1 MTASLNRRQ
10 ALAGAATVGIG
21 LPVLAACGGGDGSAA
36 GAGDAAA
43 GGSGGGPL
51 TSTGD
56 IKVGGGT
63 IFPND
68 RVVVTQP
75 TAGEFKCFTAVCT
88 HQGCIVSSVADG
100 EILCQC
106 HGSAY
111 SIEDGSVLNPPA
123 TQPLAEKAI
132 TVDGDQITLG

>member
-1 MTASLNRRQ
+1 MTAGLNRRQ

-21 LPVLAACGGGDGSAA
+21 LPVLAACGGGEDTATDA
-36 GAGDAAA
+36 GGAA

-56 IKVGGGT
+56 IEVGGGR

-68 RVVVTQP
+68 QVVVTQP
-75 TAGEFKCFTAVCT
+75 AAGEFKCFTAVCT
-88 HQGCIVSSVADG
+88 HQGCIVSSVSGG
-100 EILCQC
+100 EIHCDC

-111 SIEDGSVLNPPA
+111 SIDDGSVLSPPA

-132 TVDGDQITLG
+132 TVKGDQITLT